1 VSLRPGKLP
10 AETLARLLS
19 KLKHSDPR
27 VELGPAIGRDAA
39 VIDTGGDTL
48 LVATMDP
55 VTFATEHIGW
65 YAVNVN
71 ANDIACM
78 GARPAWFL
86 ATALLPAGGADE
98 LPDRIFD
105 ELVAACDRLGIE
117 LVGGHTEVTAGIEQ
131 PIIVGAMLGEV
142 RRDEIANGENVQP
155 GDCVLMTK
163 RIAIEG
169 TALLA
174 RDSAETLRRRGVVG
188 ETIERAAALLFEPG
202 IGIVTDARAIC
213 AVTKPRLMHDATEG
227 GIATALHE
235 MASAAG
241 ATLRIN
247 GGTIRVYDETR
258 EICAALDLD
267 PRGLLASG
275 SLLAIVADSDG
286 ARVAGALAQMKIACQ
301 VIGRVES
308 GPTRVILDGEDSSAP
323 LLAFDRDELARF
335 YDASG
340 GGNPTIGRG
349 EGS

>member
-10 AETLARLLS
+10 AETLARLLGN
-19 KLKHSDPR
+19 LKHSDPR
-27 VELGPAIGRDAA
+27 VALGPAIGRDAA

-86 ATALLPAGGADE
+86 ATALLPAGCADE
-98 LPDRIFD
+98 LPNRIFD

-117 LVGGHTEVTAGIEQ
+117 LVGGHTEVTAGIQ
-131 PIIVGAMLGEV
+131 RPIIVGAMLGEAQ
-142 RRDEIANGENVQP
+142 RDEIVAGENIQP

-163 RIAIEG
+163 KIAIEG

-174 RDSAETLRRRGVVG
+174 RDSAEMLRERGVSQ
-188 ETIERAAALLFEPG
+188 ETIDSAAALLFEPG
-202 IGIVTDARAIC
+202 ISIVDDARAIC
-213 AVTKPRLMHDATEG
+213 AATKPRLMHDATEG

-241 ATLRIN
+241 AVLRIDA
-247 GGTIRVYDETR
+247 GAIRVYDETR
-258 EICAALDLD
+258 EICEALELD

-275 SLLAIVADSDG
+275 SLVAIVAESDG
-286 ARVAGALAQMKIACQ
+286 ATVAGALAQMKIECH

-308 GPTRVILDGEDSSAP
+308 GPARVILGGEDSSAP

-340 GGNPTIGRG
+340 GGNPTIGRL
-349 EGS
+349 EGP

>member
-1 VSLRPGKLP
+1 MSLRPGKLP
-10 AETLARLLS
+10 AATFAELLG
-19 KLKHSDPR
+19 KLNHADPR
-27 VELGPAIGRDAA
+27 VVLGPGIGRDAA

-86 ATALLPAGGADE
+86 ATALLPVSGPDD
-98 LPDRIFD
+98 LPGRVFD
-105 ELVAACDRLGIE
+105 ELVGACDRLDIE
-117 LVGGHTEVTAGIEQ
+117 LIGGHTEVTAGIQQ
-131 PIIVGAMLGEV
+131 PIVVGAMLGEA
-142 RRDEIANGENVQP
+142 RRDEIVSGENIQP

-163 RIAIEG
+163 GIAIEG

-174 RDSAETLRRRGVVG
+174 RDSGEELRRRGVSA

-202 IGIVTDARAIC
+202 ISVVEDARTIC
-213 AVTKPRLMHDATEG
+213 RATKPRLMHDATEG

-241 ATLRIN
+241 AILRID
-247 GGTIRVYDETR
+247 GDTIGVYDETR
-258 EICAALDLD
+258 EICDALDLD
-267 PRGLLASG
+267 PHGLLASG
-275 SLLAIVADSDG
+275 SLLAIVADADG
-286 ARVAGALAQMKIACQ
+286 TRVAGALAQMKIACQ

-308 GPTRVILDGEDSSAP
+308 GPARVILDGEDSSAP

-340 GGNPTIGRG
+340 GGNPTIGRV